1 MTPHEN
7 RTVAEFDITKMDSY
21 HCHYVLCT
29 SVVFNQTAHRRRQNN
44 LIHLML
50 MPTQSR

>member
-29 SVVFNQTAHRRRQNN
+29 SVVFKLHTEDDK
-44 LIHLML
+44 
-50 MPTQSR
+50 TT